1 MSPAADRAALLSM
14 TRHELHAA
22 ARQYFK
28 TAGPTEPEVA
38 LVEHGDTRL
47 VFKDYGRAR
56 GWFARIIA
64 PILIAREASG
74 LVHLHHVAGVPQ
86 LVRRVDRRGLLIEY
100 CPGVPWGQAKPS
112 EAAYGRLA
120 DLLATIHRAGIAHG
134 DLRGGGNFL
143 VDNNDRP
150 YIVDFV
156 ARVKRGSAWNLVWN
170 WVFTRFV
177 DADNS
182 ALVKLR
188 ARHAPHLVSLA
199 EKQAMAHRGRFE
211 RLARSAG
218 ETIRRATRHFATRD

>member
-1 MSPAADRAALLSM
+1 MSPAADRAALLAM

-38 LVEHGDTRL
+38 LVEHGDICL

-56 GWFARIIA
+56 GWFARVVA

-74 LVHLHHVAGVPQ
+74 LAHLHDVDGVPR
-86 LVRRVDRRGLLIEY
+86 LVRRVDRRGVLIEY
-100 CPGVPWGQAKPS
+100 CPGRPWGQARPS
-112 EAAYGRLA
+112 EAAYDRLA

-143 VDNNDRP
+143 VDDNDRP

-156 ARVKRGSAWNLVWN
+156 ARVKRGSAWNVAWN
-170 WVFTRFV
+170 WVFARFV
-177 DADNS
+177 AADNS

-188 ARHAPHLVSLA
+188 ARHAPHLVSPA

-211 RLARSAG
+211 RLARAAG
-218 ETIRRATRHFATRD
+218 QAIRRATRHLAPRD